1 MSYQERD
8 TIYLSRKTTTN
19 TVGGFP
25 GVQWVGR
32 APKSDFV
39 LTIVCNTSNYLSS
52 IGPSPENSDIHCT
65 VRNDSH
71 FSGDNGAERR

>member
-8 TIYLSRKTTTN
+8 TIYLSRKQTTN
-19 TVGGFP
+19 TVGFP

-32 APKSDFV
+32 APKFG
-39 LTIVCNTSNYLSS
+39 NYLSS